1 MEHSQ
6 DEARWTHSP
15 VPHTLTPCTS
25 TFALFKSEA
34 WHGLWTLR
42 LPVVS
47 PKLMKRRYSIIAVLL
62 GAVLSFSSA
71 QTRLSELAMA
81 PPFLDQATPWADSV
95 FSSLTL
101 DERIAQLMMVAVYSD
116 KDAKHEQGIEDM
128 VREHNIGGLIFFKGG
143 PLRQAKLTNRYQ
155 AAAKTPL
162 LVGMDLEWG
171 LAMRLDSTIRFPRQM
186 TLGALKSD
194 TLIEA
199 MGLEI
204 AREMTRLGVQVSFS
218 PVLDVNNNPA
228 NPVINDRSFGE
239 DREAVAR
246 KGIAYMRGLQKGG
259 VIATAKH
266 FPGHGDTDT
275 DSHFGLPMIAHSRM
289 RLDSLELYPFHRL
302 VNEGLAAMMVG
313 HLEVPALDSTKG
325 QPSTL
330 SRPIVSDL
338 LEKEMGFRGL
348 VFTDA
353 LNMKGV
359 ANADKPGEI
368 ELRALLAGNDVML
381 FPQDPVKAIAR
392 IRQAV
397 DSNEVDRAVIDHKCL
412 KLLRAKEWAG
422 LRRLKPVDP
431 NGLYADL
438 NSTHGKLL
446 RRNLYAQAIT
456 ALNDHHKVIPVGRVD
471 TLRMASLVIG
481 DSLGN
486 PFQIGL
492 QRYANV
498 KLFRCD
504 KTLKRDSLQALLRQ
518 LEGYDRVIVSVHN
531 TTWRV
536 NKEFGIPE
544 SAMDIVREIAAKTPT
559 IFALFANPYKLANA
573 YGAHHL
579 ASVLVAYEETEET
592 QDLMAQAIF
601 GAIGTSGRLPITAS
615 SFFARGDGRDLQPN
629 GRFTYTLPENIGM
642 RSDDLMGIDAVVA
655 EGMKAQAFPGC
666 EILVAVDG
674 AVVLNKAYGY
684 TTYEKKRR
692 VRPDDIYDLASVTKV
707 ASTTLALMKLVD
719 EGKLDLDK
727 PLGHYLP
734 ELESDHAAHARMHL
748 RDILTHQA
756 GLKAFV
762 PFYTKLL
769 KEGKLRTELVSDS
782 ATEKFNVRVAQGLYI
797 PAAYRDS
804 MVTWV
809 LQTPLGKKG
818 EYVYSDMGYYLLQ
831 EVVERLSGMPLD
843 RFVSTTFYAPLGAN
857 TMGYKPW
864 ERFPLDRIAP
874 TEYDLTFRM
883 RQIQG
888 DVHDP
893 GAAMK
898 GGVAGHAGLF
908 SNANDLAMVMQ
919 MLANGGVYAGR
930 RYLSAKVVAEFTKC
944 QFCSPAGNGN
954 RRGLGWD
961 KPVRGKGGPTC
972 ECVSYASF
980 GHTGF
985 TGTMA
990 WVDPEQH
997 VVYVFL
1003 SNRVYPN
1010 ATTNKLAEMG
1020 IRTKIQEVVHDAV
1033 AARVQA
1039 VKSKSVPTEK
1049 IGR

>member
-1 MEHSQ
+1 M
-6 DEARWTHSP
+6 T
-15 VPHTLTPCTS
+15 
-25 TFALFKSEA
+25 
-34 WHGLWTLR
+34 
-42 LPVVS
+42 
-47 PKLMKRRYSIIAVLL
+47 RRFPFLLLLL
-62 GAVLSFSSA
+62 GAAFSLGSA
-71 QTRLSELAMA
+71 QSPRPNKDGAP
-81 PPFLDQATPWADSV
+81 PPFLDTATPWADSV
-95 FSSLTL
+95 FSTL
-101 DERIAQLMMVAVYSD
+101 DLDQRIAQLMMVAAYSD
-116 KDAKHEQGIEDM
+116 RDAKHEQGIEDL
-128 VREHNIGGLIFFKGG
+128 VRQRNIGGIIFFKGG
-143 PLRQAKLTNRYQ
+143 PARQAKLTNRFQ

-162 LVGMDLEWG
+162 LIGMDLEWG

-186 TLGALKSD
+186 TLGALKNDS
-194 TLIEA
+194 LIEE

-204 AREMTRLGVQVSFS
+204 AREMKRLGVHVSFS

-239 DREAVAR
+239 DREQVAR

-275 DSHFGLPMIAHSRM
+275 DSHFGLPLIAHSRT
-289 RLDSLELYPFHRL
+289 RLDSLELYPFQRI
-302 VNEGLAAMMVG
+302 VEEGIAAMMVA

-330 SRPIVSDL
+330 SKPIVNQL
-338 LEKEMGFRGL
+338 LERELGFKGL

-359 ANADKPGEI
+359 AKADKPGEI

-381 FPQDPVKAIAR
+381 FPQDPVKAIER
-392 IRQAV
+392 IKQAV
-397 DSNEVDRAVIDHKCL
+397 DSGIVDRALIDHKCL
-412 KLLRAKEWAG
+412 KVLRAKEWAG
-422 LRRLKPVDP
+422 LDRYKPVETKD
-431 NGLYADL
+431 LFADL
-438 NSTHGKLL
+438 NPMRAKLL
-446 RRNLYAQAIT
+446 RRNLYAGAIT
-456 ALNDHHKVIPVGRVD
+456 ALNDHHKAIPVGRLD
-471 TLRMASLVIG
+471 TLKIASLVIG
-481 DSLGN
+481 DTIGN
-486 PFQIGL
+486 PFQTGL
-492 QRYANV
+492 QRYAPV
-498 KLFRCD
+498 KTFRCD
-504 KTLKRDSLQALLRQ
+504 KALKRDSLEVLLRK
-518 LEGYDRVIVSVHN
+518 LDAFDRVIVSIHN

-536 NKEFGIPE
+536 NKDFGVPE
-544 SAMDIVREIAAKTPT
+544 TALDIVREVAARRPT
-559 IFALFANPYKLANA
+559 IFALFANPYRLTKA
-573 YGAHHL
+573 YGAQL
-579 ASVLVAYEETEET
+579 MSSVMVAYEETEET

-601 GAIGTSGRLPITAS
+601 GAIGVDGMLPVTAS
-615 SFFARGDGRDLQPN
+615 SFYKCGDGRTFGPN
-629 GRFTYTLPENIGM
+629 GRMAYTLPEALGI
-642 RSDDLMGIDAVVA
+642 SSTDLRGIDAAVN
-655 EGMKAQAFPGC
+655 EGMKAQAYPGC
-666 EILVAVDG
+666 EVFVAVDG
-674 AVVLNKAYGY
+674 QVILNQAYGHS
-684 TTYEKKRR
+684 TYDKKRK
-692 VRPDDIYDLASVTKV
+692 VRTDDIYDLASITKV
-707 ASTTLALMKLVD
+707 ASTTMALMRLVD

-727 PLGHYLP
+727 PVGHYLP
-734 ELESDHAAHARMHL
+734 ELDELSAAHARMGF
-748 RDILTHQA
+748 REILTHQA

-769 KEGKLRTELVSDS
+769 KDGKLRTELVSDT
-782 ATEKFNVRVAQGLYI
+782 ATEKFTVRVANKLYI
-797 PAAYRDS
+797 PQAYKDS
-804 MVTWV
+804 MLTWMV
-809 LQTPLGKKG
+809 NTPLGKKG

-843 RFVSTTFYAPLGAN
+843 RFVSSTFYRPMGAA
-857 TMGYKPW
+857 TIGYKPW

-908 SNANDLAMVMQ
+908 SNANDLGMVMQ
-919 MLANGGVYAGR
+919 MLANGGVYGGR
-930 RYLSAKVVAEFTKC
+930 RYLSEAVVKEFTKC
-944 QFCSPAGNGN
+944 QFCSPSGTGN

-961 KPVRGKGGPTC
+961 RPVQGKGGPTC
-972 ECVSYASF
+972 DCVSYASF

-1010 ATTNKLAEMG
+1010 ASTNKLAEMG
-1020 IRTKIQEVVHDAV
+1020 IRTRIQEVVHGAV

-1039 VKSKSVPTEK
+1039 VKTNGKPAEL